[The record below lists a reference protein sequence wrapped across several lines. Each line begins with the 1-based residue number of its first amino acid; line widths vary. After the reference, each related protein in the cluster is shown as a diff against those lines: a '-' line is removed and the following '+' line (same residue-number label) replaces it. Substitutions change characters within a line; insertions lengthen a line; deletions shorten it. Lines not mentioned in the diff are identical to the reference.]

1 MKTTLTFITL
11 LLISCFSVTMAKG
24 LITIK
29 QDSSK
34 VKSAIDK
41 IDKAYNQAFATGDSV
56 LIQSCYADG
65 AVLMPPNSPVISGR
79 NGISAF
85 FKITYKAGVRSVI
98 FKTVQLFGLTDLY
111 TTEQGTYEV
120 FDVNNSVLD
129 KGKFL
134 VVWTKTPDGWKMYRD
149 MFSSNT
155 SPMRKAKND
164 MGGNTDK

>member
-1 MKTTLTFITL
+1 M
-11 LLISCFSVTMAKG
+11 
-24 LITIK
+24 
-29 QDSSK
+29 
-34 VKSAIDK
+34 
-41 IDKAYNQAFATGDSV
+41 
-56 LIQSCYADG
+56 
-65 AVLMPPNSPVISGR
+65 
-79 NGISAF
+79 
-85 FKITYKAGVRSVI
+85 I